1 MRVVAVPVKAPARSK
16 TRLSGVLSESERAAL
31 TVALMHDVLDA
42 CLSQRGW
49 EVWVVASD
57 PPVLGEAAARG
68 ARPIKE
74 TGRTLLGAV
83 RQVEAELAGSGEEL
97 AVVLGDLPWLTGQE
111 LRTALAAPGPVVAA
125 PAASDGGTNVLV
137 RRPPSVIPAR
147 FGRAS
152 FARHRWEAG
161 RAGVDL
167 IPVRAP
173 GLEHDLD
180 RPADL
185 ARLVASGRRGRALTV
200 CLDMG
205 LPERLLERAART

>member
-1 MRVVAVPVKAPARSK
+1 MRVVAVPVQAPTRSK
-16 TRLSGVLSESERAAL
+16 TRLSSVLSEPERAAL

-42 CLSQRGW
+42 CLSQSGW
-49 EVWVVASD
+49 EVWVVASSRA
-57 PPVLGEAAARG
+57 VLNEAAARG
-68 ARPIKE
+68 ARPVEE

-83 RQVEAELAGSGEEL
+83 RQVEGGLPGSGDELAM
-97 AVVLGDLPWLTGQE
+97 VLGDLPWLTAEE
-111 LRTALAAPGPVVAA
+111 LRAALATPGPVVAA

-137 RRPPSVIPAR
+137 RRPPAVIPAR

-161 RAGVDL
+161 RAGVEL

-185 ARLVASGRRGRALTV
+185 ARLVASGRRGRTLAV
-200 CLDMG
+200 CLEMD